1 MKFKLNIK
9 KKICIYK
16 GIHISV
22 QDFLQITIYYQGKNI
37 SRSGTCFLSE
47 TTLSLLWNSRD
58 VPVFALPAPHPS
70 KNKCNQAS
78 RYF

>member
-9 KKICIYK
+9 KKCIYK

-22 QDFLQITIYYQGKNI
+22 QDSLQVTIYYQGKNI

-47 TTLSLLWNSRD
+47 TTLSLLWNSGD
-58 VPVFALPAPHPS
+58 VPVFVLPAPHPS